1 MERLLIHAENQTL
14 LWNLIRQCPLWN
26 EFSGVFPGKQETWFR
41 QCIADRYDALVS
53 TPPPADNPPLPKNEW
68 LLRQNKETI
77 QYMMADLR
85 RLLGKPAPTMASPI
99 QKQAA
104 PPLFPGISESTTLAY
119 TSAREYDKPAISAF
133 DLEQERKAKHERAKQ
148 QFDQFRTEYN
158 TLFQTSTP
166 KTPVF
171 SEQIEEQK
179 LTTQSMDELL
189 KWQQD
194 MRERDIGLV
203 GPPPAKATATSA
215 TATNPNKIA
224 ILPKDERES
233 IKHEIIELI
242 SAQQDSG
249 VKKVSWASEPAA
261 QSSTPV
267 HAVFEM

>member
-1 MERLLIHAENQTL
+1 MDRLLIHAENQTL
-14 LWNLIRQCPLWN
+14 LWNLIRQCPLWT

-41 QCIADRYDALVS
+41 QCMADRYDALVS
-53 TPPPADNPPLPKNEW
+53 NPPPKDDPPLPKHEW

-77 QYMMADLR
+77 QYMIADLR
-85 RLLGKPAPTMASPI
+85 RLLGKPEPVLATTP
-99 QKQAA
+99 KQTA

-203 GPPPAKATATSA
+203 GPPPAAATAKTPS
-215 TATNPNKIA
+215 TNSTKIA
-224 ILPKDERES
+224 ILPKDERET

-249 VKKVSWASEPAA
+249 VKKVSWAPDQVVPSSPA
-261 QSSTPV
+261 V

>member
-68 LLRQNKETI
+68 LLRQNKEII

-85 RLLGKPAPTMASPI
+85 RLLGKPEPVLATT

-171 SEQIEEQK
+171 SEQFEEQK

-203 GPPPAKATATSA
+203 GPPPAASTTH
-215 TATNPNKIA
+215 TNPNTNTNKIA
-224 ILPKDERES
+224 ILPKDERET

-242 SAQQDSG
+242 SAQQESG
-249 VKKVSWASEPAA
+249 VKKVSWAPDQVVPSSPA
-261 QSSTPV
+261 V